1 MLRRL
6 ACLFVVGGMLAGCAV
21 LQSPLENPAVLDAR
35 RSARDAL
42 DQARELGVPD
52 HRPQLYDGAEA
63 RFTRLSDTGERMGID
78 ELIRGFNGVEI
89 TAHEGSIAVLRDRVD
104 ELDSTLSRDLR
115 TARDTIEEL
124 RGSLARL
131 RARHD
136 TAQRRLAEAQQKLN
150 RKNQNLQQLRQENR
164 EIAEKMQ
171 EAVKEAEVRRERRR
185 VYLTLQSRILFDLG
199 KAELKSGA
207 LQTLRKVAEVLN
219 QYPERN
225 VRVEG
230 HTDDIPIAPEY
241 RHRFPSNWELST
253 RRATNVVKYLVGE
266 QAVAPDRLSA
276 VGYGEYHPRVPNTSP
291 ENRQQNRRVEI
302 VLMPREQPVKTLDPE
317 DTAPESEATAPADTE
332 G

>member
-6 ACLFVVGGMLAGCAV
+6 SCLLMVGLLAGCAV
-21 LQSPLENPAVLDAR
+21 LQSPLENPAVRDAR
-35 RSARDAL
+35 RSARSAL
-42 DQARELGVPD
+42 DQARELGVPN
-52 HRPQLYDGAEA
+52 HRPTLYDGAEA
-63 RFTRLSDTGERMGID
+63 RFERLSDTGERMGID

-89 TAHEGSIAVLRDRVD
+89 SAHEGSIATLRDRVD
-104 ELDSTLSRDLR
+104 RLDSTLSQDLK
-115 TARDTIEEL
+115 ASRDTIEEL

-136 TAQRRLAEAQQKLN
+136 TAQRRLAEARQKLN
-150 RKNQNLQQLRQENR
+150 RKNQNLQQLRQENQ

-171 EAVKEAEVRRERRR
+171 EAVKEAEVRQERRR

-199 KAELKSGA
+199 KAELKTGA
-207 LQTLRKVAEVLN
+207 LETLRKVAEVLN
-219 QYPERN
+219 QYPERS

-241 RHRFPSNWELST
+241 RRKFPSNWELST
-253 RRATNVVKYLVGE
+253 RRATNVVKYLINE

-302 VLMPREQPVKTLDPE
+302 VLMPREQSIQTLDPG
-317 DTAPESEATAPADTE
+317 DTTPKPEAAGTADTE
-332 G
+332 A